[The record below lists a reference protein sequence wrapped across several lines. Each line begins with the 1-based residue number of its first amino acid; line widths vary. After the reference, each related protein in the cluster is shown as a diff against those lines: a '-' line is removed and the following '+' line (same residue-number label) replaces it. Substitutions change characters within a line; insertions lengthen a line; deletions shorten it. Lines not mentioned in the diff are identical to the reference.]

1 MERRT
6 NTTGAIRQ
14 LRPSDLAAFREH
26 LLRLD
31 ADSRRDRFN
40 GVTDEVFLA
49 SYAARSFSEGATVI
63 GYVEDGETVGLIDL
77 SGVRMSVVTELPDG
91 PVVRA
96 AI

>member
-49 SYAARSFSEGATVI
+49 SYAARRFS
-63 GYVEDGETVGLIDL
+63 
-77 SGVRMSVVTELPDG
+77 
-91 PVVRA
+91 
-96 AI
+96 